1 MKDIVKLNILKGRAA
16 RVFFNDRRHYK
27 LVAFAFRQPFAV
39 PTPCIGVVHDAKLSV
54 FG

>member
-1 MKDIVKLNILKGRAA
+1 MKDIVKLNFLKGRAA
-16 RVFFNDRRHYK
+16 TFFNDRRHYM
-27 LVAFAFRQPFAV
+27 LVAFTFLQPFAV